1 MNILYEQLS
10 KESIGSIT
18 HTRLYH
24 LLPLGAGTPMIESL
38 TGYISRLAA
47 AHAISAGALLT
58 EELLPRIPKGAP
70 VGVTVPKSTDA
81 RQLCLN
87 GPHTINGVTER
98 AEHWVRLLQAL
109 TGINDLRSLTMLALT
124 GICSSQNLL
133 RKHRSWCPLCFD
145 EQWQASKDTS
155 EPLLWA
161 VQAVVVCPVHKCSL
175 ITVCPHCQR
184 TQHILAGRSRP
195 GHCCRCGRLLTLG
208 RRPERVLDDSPVAHQ
223 HLWVAENM
231 GALLAACSATQIGMM
246 RVCLQNNLKNCVAD
260 LADGNRSQIVR
271 ATEIKERTLDA
282 WLSGTFLPE
291 LPNLLTFCYKLR
303 IPVLRFLAETP
314 READE
319 DWEQARKIASEYAS
333 RRKRRRRA
341 DVRQTLGQ
349 AASLTE
355 IAAEF
360 DYQSIDSLRHHDSDA
375 CSTLFRREPRPEMK
389 RAIGPVEREE
399 LNRKISNR
407 LEAALKMH
415 PPRSVRSL
423 AIELGFSD
431 STSLRCRFPDLCNC
445 LVTAA
450 VRFREERRAQIA
462 ACLEA
467 ALLENPPPTL
477 KAFAKRLPRKDIQS
491 LRLWFPGLCRQLID
505 RWQENRAMRIRTA
518 GTALE
523 AARRQKHR
531 NRGNTSP
538 RELVSRRLLWQPCSR
553 RLGAT

>member
-1 MNILYEQLS
+1 
-10 KESIGSIT
+10 
-18 HTRLYH
+18 
-24 LLPLGAGTPMIESL
+24 
-38 TGYISRLAA
+38 
-47 AHAISAGALLT
+47 
-58 EELLPRIPKGAP
+58 
-70 VGVTVPKSTDA
+70 
-81 RQLCLN
+81 
-87 GPHTINGVTER
+87 
-98 AEHWVRLLQAL
+98 
-109 TGINDLRSLTMLALT
+109 
-124 GICSSQNLL
+124 
-133 RKHRSWCPLCFD
+133 
-145 EQWQASKDTS
+145 
-155 EPLLWA
+155 
-161 VQAVVVCPVHKCSL
+161 
-175 ITVCPHCQR
+175 
-184 TQHILAGRSRP
+184 
-195 GHCCRCGRLLTLG
+195 
-208 RRPERVLDDSPVAHQ
+208 
-223 HLWVAENM
+223 M

-523 AARRQKHR
+523 AAAEAKAPESGEHIAKRVGVAPSSLATLFPEAWRNLNARLILAKRQAFSEKCEALRREVRAVATELCQRGIYPARRLVTSLVVESDYKSEDVISTETRRVMSELGFIGLAHR
-531 NRGNTSP
+531 NP
-538 RELVSRRLLWQPCSR
+538 RAAREYHLPK
-553 RLGAT
+553 